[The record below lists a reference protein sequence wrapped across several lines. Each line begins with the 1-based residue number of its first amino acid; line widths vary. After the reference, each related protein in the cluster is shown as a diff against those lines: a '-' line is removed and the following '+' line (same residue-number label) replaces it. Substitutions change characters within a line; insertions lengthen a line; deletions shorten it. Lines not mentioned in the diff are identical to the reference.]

1 MLEKIGYKFSFSYL
15 FIFNIVQ
22 LKACTILIILTDDKT
37 RQLYILLTFSSVKYL
52 SSFKYSWSGKWVLG
66 VLRSKKPSIKA
77 CQCFE
82 IKFWIIVE
90 NPLIKHCIIDV
101 NNGTEA
107 DVEKTGINLSEL
119 KKILK
124 FRLRKF
130 QDYMIK
136 PIRNYKIKTLLLKRL
151 CSFLLVYTVTMHLT
165 S

>member
-1 MLEKIGYKFSFSYL
+1 M
-15 FIFNIVQ
+15 
-22 LKACTILIILTDDKT
+22 
-37 RQLYILLTFSSVKYL
+37 TFSSVKSL

-66 VLRSKKPSIKA
+66 VLRSRKPSIKA
-77 CQCFE
+77 CQNFE

-101 NNGTEA
+101 DNDTEA

-130 QDYMIK
+130 QDYVIK
-136 PIRNYKIKTLLLKRL
+136 PIRNYKIKPLLLKQL
-151 CSFLLVYTVTMHLT
+151 CSFLLAYTVTMPLT
-165 S
+165 SSMHDILDLIKYRIYESLLCARHSRC